1 LSSVLL
7 ADDSCFVRSSM
18 EDILTE
24 RGFKVKT
31 VQTATEVIRRLSVEK
46 FDMLVICLDISE
58 YERNELLKTA
68 RLMVNNIPAAVVSCT
83 GAVDISMIAGSAE
96 EVALTIGAVMTRNG
110 QNIKKLKVR
119 RSYGRNIV
127 ISY

>member
-7 ADDSCFVRSSM
+7 ADDSCFVRNSM

-31 VQTATEVIRRLSVEK
+31 VQTETEVIRRLSVEK
-46 FDMLVICLDISE
+46 FDMLVLCLDISE
-58 YERNELLKTA
+58 CERNELLKTA
-68 RLMVNNIPAAVVSCT
+68 KLMANNIPVAVISCT
-83 GAVDISMIAGSAE
+83 GALEISLTAASAE
-96 EVALTIGAVMTRNG
+96 DIVFTVGAVLSRKE
-110 QNIKKLKVR
+110 QNFRKLKVR
-119 RSYGRNIV
+119 RSRGRNIV